1 MGLPLIDELILPVTR
16 RKNPDF
22 PLIPVMSSLV
32 LSLDQFL
39 HQPLV
44 ERVCFSPA
52 DLKLEDPQVSFS
64 QDLVGEVT
72 FTRMG
77 EDVMATGFLKTR
89 AETFCVRCLGL
100 VSVELDINVSE
111 VWLGKEELMVDMDR
125 SQGPGS
131 LHRVLE
137 GDTLELKDV
146 YRELVMSELP
156 DRSYCNED
164 CWGLCPRCGQ
174 DLNLAQCR
182 CDPTRKR
189 NEDTLD
195 LPVWKKALKNIDVGS

>member
-1 MGLPLIDELILPVTR
+1 
-16 RKNPDF
+16 
-22 PLIPVMSSLV
+22 MSSLV

-52 DLKLEDPQVSFS
+52 DLELEDYQFSFS

-77 EDVMATGFLKTR
+77 EDIMATGFLKTR
-89 AETFCVRCLGL
+89 VQTFCVRCLTL

-111 VWLGKEELMVDMDR
+111 VWLGKEDLMFDMDR

-137 GDTLELKDV
+137 GDTLELKDL

-156 DRSYCNED
+156 ERSYREKD
-164 CWGLCPRCGQ
+164 CWGLCPQCGQ

-182 CDPTRKR
+182 CDPT
-189 NEDTLD
+189 
-195 LPVWKKALKNIDVGS
+195 KNLRPDEHQS